1 MNFRRAKDLVTN
13 EIIFIN
19 LDNVTYIKEYKPDG
33 RNALIAFVDGTTNV
47 VQLMENIK

>member
-1 MNFRRAKDLVTN
+1 MNFRRAKDIITN